1 MDIPKNDN
9 MFLDLLCFNKS
20 KESQLKFNENKEDNE
35 N

>member
-1 MDIPKNDN
+1 

-20 KESQLKFNENKEDNE
+20 NENNLKFNENKESHDVE